1 MKEQKPKEASV
12 GNSSGVTPRAFFTGL
27 VCSALVSGGTQYGEI
42 FLRSSRMSDDFSTG
56 GALFIFFFLVAG
68 VNVLLKL
75 MGPRVA
81 FTPAE
86 LILIYVMMMTSCA
99 ITGMGLTHYQIP
111 LMATLPYFATP
122 ENDWANLVAP
132 YVRGWMVIEDPL
144 ACKYFFEGLPQGES
158 IPWAVWLKPLAYW
171 SVFFAAFYFVMIAL
185 MVILRKQWIEHE
197 RLIYPIIRVP
207 LDMIGENNKG
217 GLLAGF
223 FKNPLMWLGF
233 AFASFITSSIGLS
246 AYYDYLPSINPLYP
260 GITLSLLRESIQ
272 LRFMISF
279 PVMGFAYLINQDV
292 AFGLWFLDVVVKCLD
307 GVFDTLGLYLQLRVN
322 HYGGSSGIFSSTA
335 VGAMLILVLYGG
347 WVARGHL
354 QDVFRK
360 AFTSAPDVDDSGEI
374 LSYRSAVIGT
384 MVSVVV
390 MLVWLGAAG
399 LPLWAGG
406 LFLFIA
412 FVIFIAIT
420 RIVVEGGMAAC
431 RAPLIAPNFMLY
443 AVGTPAL
450 GTQGVTALG
459 YTYGWSSDIR
469 TFLMASIANGLK
481 LLDDERFQGRK
492 RPVFGCIIAALIVSL
507 IVSFGLMLKL
517 VYGVGGVNIHSWFC
531 LGANL
536 LPFDLVST
544 VVNRPIDVTGGMWMN
559 MGIGAS
565 IMGILTILRH
575 KFLGWPLHPLG
586 LTVAGSRVMDWTWF
600 SIFLAWL
607 IKIIALRYGGPK
619 MFRALRPF
627 FLGMVLGQFVSA
639 GIWTVIDGFTGMTD
653 NMIFVI

>member
-1 MKEQKPKEASV
+1 MT
-12 GNSSGVTPRAFFTGL
+12 GTIYWRGSS
-27 VCSALVSGGTQYGEI
+27 
-42 FLRSSRMSDDFSTG
+42 
-56 GALFIFFFLVAG
+56 
-68 VNVLLKL
+68 K
-75 MGPRVA
+75 
-81 FTPAE
+81 
-86 LILIYVMMMTSCA
+86 
-99 ITGMGLTHYQIP
+99 IP
-111 LMATLPYFATP
+111 LCGWVSPLLPC
-122 ENDWANLVAP
+122 V
-132 YVRGWMVIEDPL
+132 
-144 ACKYFFEGLPQGES
+144 
-158 IPWAVWLKPLAYW
+158 
-171 SVFFAAFYFVMIAL
+171 
-185 MVILRKQWIEHE
+185 
-197 RLIYPIIRVP
+197 
-207 LDMIGENNKG
+207 
-217 GLLAGF
+217 
-223 FKNPLMWLGF
+223 
-233 AFASFITSSIGLS
+233 TSSIGLN
-246 AYYDYLPSINPLYP
+246 AYYDYLPSFNLLYP
-260 GITLSLLRESIQ
+260 GVTLPLLRESIQ

-292 AFGLWFLDVVVKCLD
+292 AFGLWSLDVVAKCLD
-307 GVFDTLGLYLQLRVN
+307 GVFNTLGVHLQLRIN

-335 VGAMLILVLYGG
+335 IGAMLTLVLYGG

-354 QDVFRK
+354 KDVFRK
-360 AFTSAPDVDDSGEI
+360 AFTPAPDVDDSGEI

-384 MVSVVV
+384 LVSVVV
-390 MLVWLGAAG
+390 MLVWLRAAG

-450 GTQGVTALG
+450 GAQGVTTLG

-492 RPVFGCIIAALIVSL
+492 RPVFGCIVAALIVSL
-507 IVSFGLMLKL
+507 IVSFGLMLRL
-517 VYGVGGVNIHSWFC
+517 VYEVGGVNIHSWFC

-544 VVNRPIDVTGGMWMN
+544 VTNRPIDVTWGMWMN
-559 MGIGAS
+559 TGIGAS
-565 IMGILTILRH
+565 LMGMLTLLRH
-575 KFLGWPLHPLG
+575 KFLWWPLHPLG

-607 IKIIALRYGGPK
+607 VKIIVLRYGGPK

-639 GIWTVIDGFTGMTD
+639 GIWTIIDGFTGMTD